1 MDYFNLLANDLG
13 IVHVIVVPLCYLQMW
28 LCVCVCKLLLRSAR

>member
-13 IVHVIVVPLCYLQMW
+13 IVHVIVVTLCYLQMW
-28 LCVCVCKLLLRSAR
+28 LSMCVYKLLLCSAR